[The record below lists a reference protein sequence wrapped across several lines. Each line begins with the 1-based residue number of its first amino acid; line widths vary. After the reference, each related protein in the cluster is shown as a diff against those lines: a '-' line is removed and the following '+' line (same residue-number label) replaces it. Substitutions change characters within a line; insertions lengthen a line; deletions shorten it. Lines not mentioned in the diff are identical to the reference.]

1 MKRSI
6 VIMVLLGGA
15 LGFRTV
21 QAMDIASVSNAT
33 DVATYLAQFPYCDTN
48 ISASTEIKVSRLWGA
63 VLDLLQSDLVVS
75 DTNALM
81 AVADHIAIGKPLP
94 MQNRDADIRA
104 AIRHDRFVEFG
115 DSNYVIRSGVIRR
128 GPTAYACQLRY
139 SCREHYN
146 DKRAQIR
153 KSIFR
158 YLKEDFSRPRWKIYS
173 EDTRKSLLREFYRRA
188 EATEIEVLD
197 SQHWNW

>member
-48 ISASTEIKVSRLWGA
+48 ISSYAEIHLSQLWGA
-63 VLDLLQSDLVVS
+63 ALDLLQSDLIVS

-94 MQNRDADIRA
+94 MHNRDADILA
-104 AIRHDRFVEFG
+104 ALRHDRFIQFG

-139 SCREHYN
+139 SCRNHYN
-146 DKRAQIR
+146 DMLAQFRRSAFKDIKRELA
-153 KSIFR
+153 
-158 YLKEDFSRPRWKIYS
+158 RPRWEVYS

-188 EATEIEVLD
+188 EATEIELMG
-197 SQHWNW
+197 SQHW